1 MQKTEPSLSSMRGM
15 VFEILYLFPMSE
27 FGVNVG
33 KMKTI
38 ILLVL
43 SRYFHLKM
51 MSQKKRNPT
60 EKDNG
65 FALSRKAFV

>member
-27 FGVNVG
+27 FGVNLR

-43 SRYFHLKM
+43 SSYFHLKM
-51 MSQKKRNPT
+51 TSQTERNST